1 MQDGKS
7 AAEDEILPN
16 GFKVKKGD
24 GITYMAYVMGRMKNI
39 WGDDAEE
46 FHPERWLHDGIFQPE
61 SPSKFTAVH
70 VSNIKPISLLVL
82 QFLDAS
88 NLPFLSV
95 TILRLALAFAQ
106 GRNLL
111 TGK

>member
-7 AAEDEILPN
+7 AAEDDILPD

-24 GITYMAYVMGRMKNI
+24 GITYMAYAMGRMKNI

-61 SPSKFTAVH
+61 SPFKFTAFH
-70 VSNIKPISLLVL
+70 VSNIKPVSLLVL

-88 NLPFLSV
+88 NLLFLSV
-95 TILRLALAFAQ
+95 TILRLALAFA
-106 GRNLL
+106 
-111 TGK
+111 